1 MLHPVVLTVL
11 KYAALLHCCITQG
24 HQKQSTTCLVCCA
37 AQVSEFVISETVAAM
52 WRHGVLLEGCLL
64 KPQMVMA
71 GADYSGVKAT
81 PQEVAQRSIT
91 AFRR

>member
-1 MLHPVVLTVL
+1 MLYPVVLIVL
-11 KYAALLHCCITQG
+11 KYAAHLYCCTIKGQ
-24 HQKQSTTCLVCCA
+24 QKQSTTYLTCCA
-37 AQVSEFVISETVAAM
+37 AQVSEYVISETVAAM

-64 KPQMVMA
+64 KPQMVIA